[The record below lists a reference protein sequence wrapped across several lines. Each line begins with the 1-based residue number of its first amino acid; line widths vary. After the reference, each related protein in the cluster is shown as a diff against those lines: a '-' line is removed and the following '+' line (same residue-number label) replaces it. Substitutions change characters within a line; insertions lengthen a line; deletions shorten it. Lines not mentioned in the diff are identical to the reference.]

1 MMLFLVYGKSCH
13 LSVKLEHNAFW
24 AIFNMDKVGQHRKV
38 QLQEVEELKYVAY
51 ENSRMYKQKTKALK
65 SSQVPADLN
74 IGNIINKKNSNDDHD
89 MATDGDASKEKDGP
103 TNMEQHTNTATV
115 GPSSKKNTNTAI
127 GQSRKKNQSAE

>member
-1 MMLFLVYGKSCH
+1 MRPNFPVVNRIGERK
-13 LSVKLEHNAFW
+13 
-24 AIFNMDKVGQHRKV
+24 FNPNPTPNLR
-38 QLQEVEELKYVAY
+38 
-51 ENSRMYKQKTKALK
+51 ALK